1 MSPQEMSDLADEFFK
16 DIDRKIAEIQENEP
30 AHDYERVMAV
40 NEILRQSYRS
50 LQEVRKWILA
60 GIDMDPDRKRARLMM
75 RIAMKI
81 DDVELDLEELL

>member
-16 DIDRKIAEIQENEP
+16 GIDRKIAEIQENEP

-50 LQEVRKWILA
+50 LQEVRKWILT
-60 GIDMDPDRKRARLMM
+60 GIDMDPDRKRARLLM
-75 RIAMKI
+75 RVAMKI

>member
-40 NEILRQSYRS
+40 NEILRQSHRS
-50 LQEVRKWILA
+50 LQEVRKWILT
-60 GIDMDPDRKRARLMM
+60 GIDIEPDRKRARLLIRM
-75 RIAMKI
+75 AAKI
-81 DDVELDLEELL
+81 DDIQLDLEELL

>member
-50 LQEVRKWILA
+50 LEEVKKWVESAVNLE
-60 GIDMDPDRKRARLMM
+60 PDRKRAHLLMGVRM
-75 RIAMKI
+75 RI
-81 DDVELDLEELL
+81 DDAAFYLEELL

>member
-40 NEILRQSYRS
+40 NEILRQSY
-50 LQEVRKWILA
+50 LGLEEVRKWIMNA
-60 GIDMDPDRKRARLMM
+60 IDIEPDRKRARLLIRM
-75 RIAMKI
+75 AAKI
-81 DDVELDLEELL
+81 DDIQLDLEELL

>member
-40 NEILRQSYRS
+40 NEILRQSYRN
-50 LQEVRKWILA
+50 LEEVKKWIESA
-60 GIDMDPDRKRARLMM
+60 IKIEPDRKRAHLLMGVRM
-75 RIAMKI
+75 RI
-81 DDVELDLEELL
+81 DDAAFYLEELL